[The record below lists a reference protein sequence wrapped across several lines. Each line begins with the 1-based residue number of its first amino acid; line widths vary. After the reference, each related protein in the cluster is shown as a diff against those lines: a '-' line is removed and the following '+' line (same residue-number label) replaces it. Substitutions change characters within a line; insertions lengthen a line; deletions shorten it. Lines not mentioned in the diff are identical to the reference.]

1 MDYEKALNY
10 FNKFIHD
17 NYDLNISK
25 ISHKLDHTYNVVE
38 CSKYICNC
46 LNLSDEDKTLAMII
60 ALLHDIGRFDQALKF
75 NNIRQDV
82 IKYDHAAKGVELLFE
97 KNEIRNYV
105 DSDKYDDIIKTAIKH
120 HSDYILKEDGMQDKE
135 MLHLKIIRDADK
147 LDSFRI
153 KLVSS
158 IYTMANINE
167 EDIENSKITDKV
179 FNDFMNELTIFSKDR
194 KTGIDIWIS
203 YIAMVFGLEFEC
215 SLRKVK
221 ENDYIN
227 KLFNRFEYKKD
238 SKKMETL
245 RNKALEYIENKLK
258 K

>member
-1 MDYEKALNY
+1 
-10 FNKFIHD
+10 
-17 NYDLNISK
+17 
-25 ISHKLDHTYNVVE
+25 
-38 CSKYICNC
+38 
-46 LNLSDEDKTLAMII
+46 
-60 ALLHDIGRFDQALKF
+60 
-75 NNIRQDV
+75 
-82 IKYDHAAKGVELLFE
+82 
-97 KNEIRNYV
+97 
-105 DSDKYDDIIKTAIKH
+105 
-120 HSDYILKEDGMQDKE
+120 MQDKE